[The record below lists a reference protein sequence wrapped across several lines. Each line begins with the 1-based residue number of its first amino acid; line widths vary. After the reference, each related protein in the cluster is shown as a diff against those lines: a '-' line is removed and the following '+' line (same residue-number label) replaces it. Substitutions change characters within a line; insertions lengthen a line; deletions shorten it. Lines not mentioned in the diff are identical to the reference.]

1 MSSDTDA
8 IAAQIMI
15 REAVLKAA
23 KLPWIREDIMRLHVV
38 LDTISADLLV
48 SMCAAMGDAE
58 DPAAR
63 AKAARVAGKDMR
75 GAVLDAFARYD
86 EGQAERST
94 KQ

>member
-38 LDTISADLLV
+38 LDTIS
-48 SMCAAMGDAE
+48 MCAAMGDAE

-63 AKAARVAGKDMR
+63 AKAARVAGKHMR